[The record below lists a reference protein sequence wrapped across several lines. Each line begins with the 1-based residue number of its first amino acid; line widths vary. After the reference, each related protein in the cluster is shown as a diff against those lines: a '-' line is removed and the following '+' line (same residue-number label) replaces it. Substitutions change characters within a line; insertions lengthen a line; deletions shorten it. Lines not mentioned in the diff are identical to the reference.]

1 MPKFD
6 FNIVA
11 SHIFRT
17 PFLKNTWLLLL
28 LCDTSD
34 IYIFE
39 IYEDLRCKFC
49 KIYICT
55 NLNRREWG
63 VGGGRGVM
71 FSLPFFKYLKK
82 VLYFRGK
89 NALIVVIYGLNF
101 SILKSLHKKKLEIFP
116 CEIFLLLFAHDCE
129 SKCPNSMKNPLY

>member
-6 FNIVA
+6 FNKVA

-17 PFLKNTWLLLL
+17 PFLKNTSGLLLL

-63 VGGGRGVM
+63 VGGVM
-71 FSLPFFKYLKK
+71 FTLPFFKNLKK
-82 VLYFRGK
+82 VLYFREK

-101 SILKSLHKKKLEIFP
+101 SILKSLHKKKLEIFT
-116 CEIFLLLFAHDCE
+116 CGTFLSLFAHDCE